1 MGHGDH
7 WQAVE
12 RDSETFIDTM
22 LPLICKEGTHVGQ
35 NTFSHSLE
43 EIEGEKEGVV
53 HGYQYP
59 DPDSPVSFLALVAT
73 GLREGIRDLWSAY
86 PVCSE
91 RGRYRMKVYEVRPWP
106 NGAEG
111 TVEAALPEGDS
122 IIFFDPF
129 FFLNKE
135 KYQEQENIEVS
146 FSALA
151 YRLESFELDEAEI
164 AERLALELIRRKMVE
179 DHIYMDVF
187 TPTTLPLTAERA
199 ADYFP
204 CEGVEDSAEIE
215 FYIEEAVPV
224 ACIGRIFWRL
234 TGVIMRAVDT
244 ELRIDVY
251 ASEQVL
257 AGYLPKVGDNVVAL
271 VWVQGR
277 LLEGAGEPTPP
288 AAPP

>member
-12 RDSETFIDTM
+12 KDSDIFIDTM
-22 LPLICKEGTHVGQ
+22 LPLIFKEGTPVGQ
-35 NTFSHSLE
+35 NTFSHTLE
-43 EIEGEKEGVV
+43 EVEGNKEGVV

-59 DPDSPVSFLALVAT
+59 DPDSPVSLLVLVAT
-73 GLREGIRDLWSAY
+73 GLREGIHDLWSAY

-91 RGRYRMKVYEVRPWP
+91 RGCYRMQVYEVRPRP
-106 NGAEG
+106 NGVEG
-111 TVEAALPEGDS
+111 TVEAALPEGES

-135 KYQEQENIEVS
+135 RYQEDEDIEVA

-151 YRLESFELDEAEI
+151 YRLETFELDEEEI
-164 AERLALELIRRKMVE
+164 AERTALELLRRKMIEEHLYV
-179 DHIYMDVF
+179 DVV

-199 ADYFP
+199 ADYYP
-204 CEGVEDSAEIE
+204 CDGAEDSAKIE
-215 FYIEEAVPV
+215 FYIEEAIPL
-224 ACIGRIFWRL
+224 ACIGRIFWRM

-257 AGYLPKVGDNVVAL
+257 DGYTPKVGDNVVAL

-277 LLEGAGEPTPP
+277 LREGGEPS
-288 AAPP
+288 

>member
-12 RDSETFIDTM
+12 KDSDTFIDIM
-22 LPLICKEGTHVGQ
+22 LPLIFKEGTPVGE

-43 EIEGEKEGVV
+43 DVEGEKQGVV

-59 DPDSPVSFLALVAT
+59 GPDSPVSFLALVAT
-73 GLREGIRDLWSAY
+73 GLREGIHDLWSAY
-86 PVCSE
+86 PVCSD
-91 RGRYRMKVYEVRPWP
+91 RGCYRMEVYEVRPWP
-106 NGAEG
+106 NGVEG
-111 TVEAALPEGDS
+111 TVEAALPEGES

-135 KYQEQENIEVS
+135 RYREWEHIELS

-151 YRLESFELDEAEI
+151 YRLESFSYDEEEI
-164 AERLALELIRRKMVE
+164 AERAAQELQRRKMIE
-179 DHIYMDVF
+179 DHVFADVV

-204 CEGVEDSAEIE
+204 CDGADDSAKIE

-224 ACIGRIFWRL
+224 ACIGRIFWRM

-257 AGYLPKVGDNVVAL
+257 DGYTPQVGDNVVAL

-277 LLEGAGEPTPP
+277 LREEAAATP
-288 AAPP
+288 AVK